1 MASDNGEPD
10 ARPPFAPMPI
20 YALGEMGMDELLDEF
35 DFAATAPDADPEVRF
50 LYKAMVDA
58 VGRYR
63 FARNGWDAGVLHR
76 LKVQMGERWP
86 ASVDG
91 EQ

>member
-1 MASDNGEPD
+1 MSSDSEEPN
-10 ARPPFAPMPI
+10 AQPSFAPMPL
-20 YALGEMGMDELLDEF
+20 YALAEMSMDELLDEF

-63 FARNGWDAGVLHR
+63 FAQDGWDAGMLRR
-76 LKVQMGERWP
+76 LKVLMSDRWP
-86 ASVDG
+86 A
-91 EQ
+91 

>member
-1 MASDNGEPD
+1 MSSDSEVPN
-10 ARPPFAPMPI
+10 AQPPFAPMPL
-20 YALGEMGMDELLDEF
+20 YALAEMSMDELLDEF

-63 FARNGWDAGVLHR
+63 FARDGWDASVLRR
-76 LKVQMGERWP
+76 LKVQMSERQP
-86 ASVDG
+86 A
-91 EQ
+91 